1 LSKHKV
7 HKVNSKKKAIII
19 LAISVYVILVAA
31 YLPNVSF
38 SQLPFLPSGRSSIDS
53 NHTAIHGNN
62 YNSISCKR
70 MM

>member
-1 LSKHKV
+1 MPKHKV

-38 SQLPFLPSGRSSIDS
+38 SQVPFHPAVRSSIDS
-53 NHTAIHGNN
+53 NHTIIHDNN
-62 YNSISCKR
+62 NNNSR
-70 MM
+70 RN